1 MKKDYQFQGKQIP
14 GEEVEFEI
22 DGENFNSYV
31 LADGSKLKLKA
42 VVFSIVRLDAHNPD
56 GKPVYMVNSATVVA
70 TDSPPGL
77 MRKPGQ

>member
-1 MKKDYQFQGKQIP
+1 MKKNYQFRGKQIP

-22 DGENFNSYV
+22 ARENFNSYF

-42 VVFSIVRLDAHNPD
+42 VVTSIVRLDAHNPD
-56 GKPVYMVNSATVVA
+56 GNPVYMINSSTVVA
-70 TDSPPGL
+70 TDCPPGL